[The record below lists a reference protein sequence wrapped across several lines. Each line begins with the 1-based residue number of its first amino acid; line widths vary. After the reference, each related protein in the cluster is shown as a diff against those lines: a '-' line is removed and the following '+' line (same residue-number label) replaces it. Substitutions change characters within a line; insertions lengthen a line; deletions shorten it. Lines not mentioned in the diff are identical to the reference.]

1 MRSYKFCH
9 NRYKFGYTCTA
20 FAFTG
25 YHSVSTSQDKSIS
38 MWIRYEYNQ

>member
-9 NRYKFGYTCTA
+9 NRYKSGYTCTA

-25 YHSVSTSQDKSIS
+25 YHSVFTSQDK
-38 MWIRYEYNQ
+38 EYFHVDSLRI